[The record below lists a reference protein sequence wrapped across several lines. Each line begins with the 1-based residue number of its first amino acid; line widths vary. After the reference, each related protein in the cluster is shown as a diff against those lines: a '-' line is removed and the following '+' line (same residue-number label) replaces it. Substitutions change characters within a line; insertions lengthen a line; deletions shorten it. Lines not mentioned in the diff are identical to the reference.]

1 MMMFTDDSNQTR
13 LAKDPAVVRFG
24 KYYYMYYSNCR
35 ISCDSQGEEKA
46 VWGIGIARSTD
57 LENWEKLQDMDIE
70 GELEAN
76 GICAPGALI
85 LKERYICFIR
95 PTEALRRMPSAMHGR
110 KMESIL
116 PEMKQIRLYVRMETG
131 TMEERLM
138 RM

>member
-1 MMMFTDDSNQTR
+1 MVS
-13 LAKDPAVVRFG
+13 AH
-24 KYYYMYYSNCR
+24 
-35 ISCDSQGEEKA
+35 
-46 VWGIGIARSTD
+46 
-57 LENWEKLQDMDIE
+57 LEL
-70 GELEAN
+70 LF
-76 GICAPGALI
+76 